1 MLEGEE
7 LTVECVADTSYSN
20 VDYAWVY
27 PDTDP
32 LSSSSVATILN
43 YRNRLT
49 IPSYFGNLVLSNI
62 ELERSGVF
70 TCQVRLIGAGVNGS
84 NINAQTNGEVMVEV
98 QCECV
103 N

>member
-20 VDYAWVY
+20 VDYAWIF
-27 PDTDP
+27 P
-32 LSSSSVATILN
+32 SATSQSGSNEAITLN
-43 YRNRLT
+43 YRNRPT
-49 IPSYFGNLVLSNI
+49 RPSYFGNLVLSNI
-62 ELERSGVF
+62 ELERSGEF
-70 TCQVRLIGAGVNGS
+70 TCQVRLIGAGVNGTD
-84 NINAQTNGEVMVEV
+84 INAQTNGEVMVEV